1 MNPALQKT
9 LSFILLIVI
18 GLLLKQKIPKK
29 DQLGGI
35 KSLILSIAL
44 PATIFIALLKVKVD
58 PALLSLP
65 LMALAFNLTMFF
77 SARYVMAWMGY
88 APGSAQLRTL
98 MMLMPSLAPGL
109 SCFPFII
116 EYLGEESLA
125 WAALADV
132 GNKIFGLILLYL
144 VAMHWYQKLY
154 AQKSESSS
162 SQSRLKGLLLSLA
175 KEPVNLVI
183 VTALLFLA
191 VGWNLETLPLFIQD
205 AVKRMSVLMTPMILI
220 FIGLAVKVKWKEV
233 KMIFNLLFWRAGM
246 AMCLAALV
254 LYTVPLPSTAAALVL
269 VVFPLSSCSFWPF
282 AHMCAVEE
290 LESKNS
296 DEALAQTGRTFDT
309 HFALNILAFSLPF
322 STTLILTLLSFGD
335 FFAQPTSVGILG
347 LSFLAICVIPVLY
360 RKTQSSSTESPKV
373 VSPTVKEIEATPASQ
388 GA

>member
-1 MNPALQKT
+1 MSPALQKT

-18 GLLLKQKIPKK
+18 GLLLKKKIPKK

-35 KSLILSIAL
+35 KTLILSIAL
-44 PATIFIALLKVKVD
+44 PAMIFIALLKVKVD

-65 LMALAFNLTMFF
+65 ILALAFNLFMFF
-77 SARYVMAWMGY
+77 SARYIMAWMGY
-88 APGSAQLRTL
+88 SAGSPQLRTL

-154 AQKSESSS
+154 ARQNVESG
-162 SQSRLKGLLLSLA
+162 RLKGLILSLI

-183 VTALLFLA
+183 VTAIMFLA
-191 VGWNLETLPLFIQD
+191 VGWNMGTLPLFIQD
-205 AVKRMSVLMTPMILI
+205 AIARMSSLMTPMILI
-220 FIGLAVKVKWKEV
+220 FIGLAVNVKWKEV

-246 AMCLAALV
+246 ALCLSALV
-254 LYTVPLPSTAAALVL
+254 LTLVPMPSISAALVL

-290 LESKNS
+290 LENKNS
-296 DEALAQTGRTFDT
+296 DEALIQTGRTFDT
-309 HFALNILAFSLPF
+309 AFALNILAFSLPF
-322 STTLILTLLSFGD
+322 STTLILTILSFGE

-347 LSFLAICVIPVLY
+347 LAFLGICIIPVLF
-360 RKTQSSSTESPKV
+360 RKSQAVTKPAKAVSNKV
-373 VSPTVKEIEATPASQ
+373 QEIEPASQ

>member
-1 MNPALQKT
+1 MSPALQKT

-18 GLLLKQKIPKK
+18 GLLLKKKIPKK

-35 KSLILSIAL
+35 KTLILSIAL
-44 PATIFIALLKVKVD
+44 PAMIFIALLKVKVD

-65 LMALAFNLTMFF
+65 ILALAFNLFMFF

-88 APGSAQLRTL
+88 SAGSPQLRTL

-154 AQKSESSS
+154 ARQNVEGG
-162 SQSRLKGLLLSLA
+162 RLKGLVLSLI

-183 VTALLFLA
+183 VTAILFLTL
-191 VGWNLETLPLFIQD
+191 GWNMGTLPLFIQD
-205 AVKRMSVLMTPMILI
+205 AITRMSSLMTPMILI

-246 AMCLAALV
+246 ALCLSAIV
-254 LYTVPLPSTAAALVL
+254 LSLVPLPSVAAALVL

-290 LESKNS
+290 LENKNS
-296 DEALAQTGRTFDT
+296 DEALTQTGRTFDT
-309 HFALNILAFSLPF
+309 AFALNILAFSLPF
-322 STTLILTLLSFGD
+322 STTLILTILSFGE

-347 LSFLAICVIPVLY
+347 LAFLGICIIPVFF
-360 RKTQSSSTESPKV
+360 RKSQTAAKPAKV
-373 VSPTVKEIEATPASQ
+373 VPSNMQEIEPARQ

>member
-18 GLLLKQKIPKK
+18 GLLLKKKIPKK

-65 LMALAFNLTMFF
+65 IMALAFNLTMFF

-88 APGSAQLRTL
+88 APGSPQLRTL

-191 VGWNLETLPLFIQD
+191 VGWNMDTLPLFIQD

-296 DEALAQTGRTFDT
+296 DEALAKTGRTFDT

-347 LSFLAICVIPVLY
+347 LTFLAICVIPVLY
-360 RKTQSSSTESPKV
+360 RKSQSSLGNSQV
-373 VSPTVKEIEATPASQ
+373 VAPGVKEIEPAPASQ

>member
-88 APGSAQLRTL
+88 APGSPQLRTL

-154 AQKSESSS
+154 AQQGESSS

-296 DEALAQTGRTFDT
+296 DEALAKTGRTFDT

-347 LSFLAICVIPVLY
+347 LSFLAICVVPVLY
-360 RKTQSSSTESPKV
+360 RKSQSSSFESPTV
-373 VSPTVKEIEATPASQ
+373 VSPTVKEIEPTPASQ